1 VSHLS
6 SICLLL
12 SPFSGRWAKNVYV
25 HCSGEKGKEATLVSF
40 YWFLFFNIMVREILH
55 YSLRFSLSFIRLL
68 ALYMSF
74 FFFGY
79 VNVLT
84 PSFCVVRKESEC
96 PFFYPPLKTGYYA
109 HFLNKK
115 NNQMKYMVYHLFQNY
130 MMYKTYKS
138 RAIFIY
144 V

>member
-12 SPFSGRWAKNVYV
+12 SPFFFREDGQKNVYV
-25 HCSGEKGKEATLVSF
+25 HCSGEKGKEATPCEFLLVLF
-40 YWFLFFNIMVREILH
+40 FFNIMVREILH

-96 PFFYPPLKTGYYA
+96 PFFLPSVKNWILCP
-109 HFLNKK
+109 FLNKK
-115 NNQMKYMVYHLFQNY
+115 NNQMK
-130 MMYKTYKS
+130 
-138 RAIFIY
+138 IY
-144 V
+144 GVPPFFKII

>member
-1 VSHLS
+1 
-6 SICLLL
+6 
-12 SPFSGRWAKNVYV
+12 
-25 HCSGEKGKEATLVSF
+25 
-40 YWFLFFNIMVREILH
+40 MVREILH

-96 PFFYPPLKTGYYA
+96 PFFFLPSVKNWILCPFFKQEEQSDEIYGVPPFSKLYD
-109 HFLNKK
+109 
-115 NNQMKYMVYHLFQNY
+115 VQNL
-130 MMYKTYKS
+130 
-138 RAIFIY
+138 
-144 V
+144 

>member
-25 HCSGEKGKEATLVSF
+25 HCSGEKGKRSNPCEFLLV
-40 YWFLFFNIMVREILH
+40 LFFNIMVREILH

-84 PSFCVVRKESEC
+84 PSFCVVRKKNLSVRFFFLPSVKNWILC
-96 PFFYPPLKTGYYA
+96 PFFKQEEQSDEIYGVPPFSKLYD
-109 HFLNKK
+109 
-115 NNQMKYMVYHLFQNY
+115 VQNL
-130 MMYKTYKS
+130 
-138 RAIFIY
+138 
-144 V
+144 